1 MISVEEARTL
11 IAAHQRTLPAQPT
24 SLSEAAGGYLL
35 EDIHSDHD
43 HPLFDM
49 SAVDGYAF
57 AFRTDATDFKVVGEV
72 AAGAFHPVALAPGEC
87 VRIFTGAMVPEGADT
102 VVMQERTSRD
112 GDRMAYVD
120 PALRE
125 GSNVRKRG
133 EQIRAGE
140 TVIRAGVRITPAV
153 IGLLASI
160 GKQHV
165 HTSRRPRIGVVIT
178 GSEFMESGALVTGRI
193 FNSNNAMLAALLQQ
207 EGADVEL
214 HRAADEP
221 DALERT
227 LDALART
234 CDLLVT
240 TGGASV
246 GDHDLLAPSLRKLG
260 APIVFHGIAQKPG
273 KPMLFA
279 MLKDVP
285 VFALPGN
292 PRAVLICAWEYVIP
306 YLRAMQGAQ
315 QPLLEQDRLP
325 LSHAVEV
332 KGNRAEF
339 RAARVSEGR
348 VRLLADEGSHML
360 RSFMEANAIVYLPE
374 QQRRWETNATV
385 EVHHLPAP

>member
-120 PALRE
+120 PTLRH
-125 GSNVRKRG
+125 GSNARKRG

-165 HTSRRPRIGVVIT
+165 HTARRPRIGVVIT

-193 FNSNNAMLAALLQQ
+193 FNSNDAMLTALLQQ

-214 HRAADEP
+214 HRAADES

-234 CDLLVT
+234 CDLVVT

-374 QQRRWETNATV
+374 QQRRWETNASV
-385 EVHHLPAP
+385 EVHHLPRT

>member
-1 MISVEEARTL
+1 MISVEEARML
-11 IAAHQRTLPAQPT
+11 IAAHLRALPAQLT
-24 SLSEAAGGYLL
+24 ALSQAAGSYLL
-35 EDIHSDHD
+35 EDIHSEHD

-57 AFRTDATDFKVVGEV
+57 AFQADITDFKVVGDV
-72 AAGAFHPVALAPGEC
+72 AAGEFHAGMLAPGEC

-112 GDRMAYVD
+112 GDRMAYVE

-140 TVIRAGVRITPAV
+140 TVIRSGVRITPAV

-165 HTSRRPRIGVVIT
+165 LTARRPRIGVVIT
-178 GSEFMESGALVTGRI
+178 GSEFMESGTVVAGKI
-193 FNSNNAMLAALLQQ
+193 FNSNDAMLTALLQQ

-214 HRAADEP
+214 HRSADEP

-227 LDALART
+227 LDALAHT
-234 CDLLVT
+234 CDLVVT

-246 GDHDLLAPSLRKLG
+246 GEHDLLAPSLRKLG
-260 APIVFHGIAQKPG
+260 AQVVFHGIGQKPG

-279 MLKDVP
+279 VHRRVP
-285 VFALPGN
+285 VFGLPGN

-315 QPLLEQDRLP
+315 HPLLEQDRLP

-360 RSFMEANAIVYLPE
+360 RSFMEANAIVYLRE
-374 QQRRWETNATV
+374 HQRRWEANASV
-385 EVHHLPAP
+385 EVHHLPRT